1 MKRMPIRKLLYLT
14 LSLCTLSGCQFLSSV
29 LHDDSVVAKVG
40 SHKLYKSDVV
50 KLIPSGLPA
59 EDSLQMALQYIH
71 GWASDLVFQD
81 VAEQQLSKEDQDVT
95 EDLEA
100 YRRSLLR
107 YRYEQSYVA
116 QRLSREVSEE
126 EVKAYYDSHL
136 KNFILDLPIAKERI
150 LRLSAESPY
159 KESLRKLLVSGD
171 PDKLVALDSL
181 SFKLAEK
188 YIDHGEEWMN
198 LVDIGRLVGVD
209 YGTILSKMSHNY
221 AEVDDGSGRVS
232 MVYFVDYMRSG
243 LQAPLEFCTAS
254 IQETLISMR
263 KRSLILSLEEELLE
277 QARQNGD
284 FVIYEEEKK

>member
-1 MKRMPIRKLLYLT
+1 MNRMTFRKLLFLT
-14 LSLCTLSGCQFLSSV
+14 LSLFVPCSCQFLSSV

-40 SHKLYKSDVV
+40 SHKLYRSDVV

-59 EDSLQMALQYIH
+59 QDSLQMALQYIH
-71 GWASDLVFQD
+71 GWASDIVFLD

-100 YRRSLLR
+100 YRRSLLK
-107 YRYEQSYVA
+107 YRYEQLYVA
-116 QRLSREVSEE
+116 QRLSRDVSDE

-136 KNFILDLPIAKERI
+136 KNFILDLPIAKVRI
-150 LRLSAESPY
+150 LRLSSESPHR
-159 KESLRKLLVSGD
+159 ESLRKLMVSND
-171 PDKLVALDSL
+171 PDKLMALDSL
-181 SFKLAEK
+181 SFKLADK
-188 YIDHGEEWMN
+188 YIDHSEEWMN
-198 LVDIGRLVGVD
+198 LVEVGRLVGVD
-209 YGTILSKMSHNY
+209 YGTILSKMSHNF

-243 LQAPLEFCTAS
+243 LQAPLEFCSAS
-254 IQETLISMR
+254 IKETLISMR

-284 FVIYEEEKK
+284 FVIYEEDK